1 MPRQSKNENDETG
14 DDTVTLPESDAVERP
29 NLPTAKDDNP
39 GVVSDHRARLA
50 DMDKKRGF

>member
-14 DDTVTLPESDAVERP
+14 DDTVTLPESEAVERP

-39 GVVSDHRARLA
+39 GVVRDHRARLA
-50 DMDKKRGF
+50 DMDNKRGF